1 MKYAFET
8 NPGKVREK
16 NEDTCL
22 IVENK
27 YGDVLMM
34 VLDGMGGHSKGDLA
48 SNKAKEYI
56 SSQFV
61 DKHFFSFKIK
71 SWIKKVLRKTNSM
84 LFRLSNEQPRLKGM
98 GTTVTLFL
106 IHKNKTYLS
115 YIGDSRGYIVKGDN
129 IIQKSVD
136 ETYVEF
142 LFEQGKITRDEM
154 LTHPQR
160 NVLTNSLGGY
170 DKVQVNILEIT
181 DNYYNTYTDWS
192 VVNFSDEVKALIE
205 KIGYYGYDY
214 PGHQTNYYYIAA
226 QELIWKAV
234 NPNVEST
241 WTTEE
246 NYGGKV
252 IDISKE
258 KEEIMSL
265 VKSHD
270 LKPSFSE
277 KLFKGEV
284 GSTITLEDENNVLD
298 DYDIMES
305 ENHDIVKEDNKLIIH
320 LNEEVRPLEKISLKR
335 RHYDDAPLL
344 VYSKGNSQKLSALR
358 ITYDKD
364 SYFSLLNEEV
374 PEIVEVPNTGSYNF
388 ALGIGTLLVGV
399 GLVLAKIY

>member
-1 MKYAFET
+1 MRGLERRYMKKIFTLLLLLFISLTPNFNVRAEEVRIKYNKLHGIAYNMKVNGKYMT
-8 NPGKVREK
+8 N
-16 NEDTCL
+16 
-22 IVENK
+22 
-27 YGDVLMM
+27 
-34 VLDGMGGHSKGDLA
+34 
-48 SNKAKEYI
+48 
-56 SSQFV
+56 
-61 DKHFFSFKIK
+61 
-71 SWIKKVLRKTNSM
+71 
-84 LFRLSNEQPRLKGM
+84 
-98 GTTVTLFL
+98 TVTMFQM
-106 IHKNKTYLS
+106 
-115 YIGDSRGYIVKGDN
+115 GDRIAYCIEPGV
-129 IIQKSVD
+129 
-136 ETYVEF
+136 
-142 LFEQGKITRDEM
+142 
-154 LTHPQR
+154 
-160 NVLTNSLGGY
+160 
-170 DKVQVNILEIT
+170 EIT

-192 VVNFSDEVKALIE
+192 AVNFSDEVKALIE

-335 RHYDDAPLL
+335 KHYDDAPLL

-364 SYFSLLNEEV
+364 SYFSLLNEEAL
-374 PEIVEVPNTGSYNF
+374 EIVEVPNTGSYNF
-388 ALGIGTLLVGV
+388 ALGVGTLLVGV

>member
-1 MKYAFET
+1 MKKIFTLLLLLFISLTPNFNVRAEEVRIKYNKLHGIAYNMKVNGKYMT
-8 NPGKVREK
+8 N
-16 NEDTCL
+16 
-22 IVENK
+22 
-27 YGDVLMM
+27 
-34 VLDGMGGHSKGDLA
+34 
-48 SNKAKEYI
+48 
-56 SSQFV
+56 
-61 DKHFFSFKIK
+61 
-71 SWIKKVLRKTNSM
+71 
-84 LFRLSNEQPRLKGM
+84 
-98 GTTVTLFL
+98 TVTMFQM
-106 IHKNKTYLS
+106 
-115 YIGDSRGYIVKGDN
+115 GDRIAYCIEPGV
-129 IIQKSVD
+129 
-136 ETYVEF
+136 
-142 LFEQGKITRDEM
+142 
-154 LTHPQR
+154 
-160 NVLTNSLGGY
+160 
-170 DKVQVNILEIT
+170 EIT

-335 RHYDDAPLL
+335 KHYDDAPLL

-364 SYFSLLNEEV
+364 SYFSLLNEEAL
-374 PEIVEVPNTGSYNF
+374 EIVEVPNTGSYNF

>member
-1 MKYAFET
+1 MKKIFTLLLLLFISLTPNFNVRAEEVRIKYNKLHGIAYNMKVNGKYMT
-8 NPGKVREK
+8 N
-16 NEDTCL
+16 
-22 IVENK
+22 
-27 YGDVLMM
+27 
-34 VLDGMGGHSKGDLA
+34 
-48 SNKAKEYI
+48 
-56 SSQFV
+56 
-61 DKHFFSFKIK
+61 
-71 SWIKKVLRKTNSM
+71 
-84 LFRLSNEQPRLKGM
+84 
-98 GTTVTLFL
+98 TVTMFQM
-106 IHKNKTYLS
+106 
-115 YIGDSRGYIVKGDN
+115 GDRIAYCIEPGV
-129 IIQKSVD
+129 
-136 ETYVEF
+136 
-142 LFEQGKITRDEM
+142 
-154 LTHPQR
+154 
-160 NVLTNSLGGY
+160 
-170 DKVQVNILEIT
+170 EIT

-192 VVNFSDEVKALIE
+192 AVNFSDEVKALIE

-335 RHYDDAPLL
+335 KHYDDAPLL

-364 SYFSLLNEEV
+364 SYFSLLNEEAL
-374 PEIVEVPNTGSYNF
+374 EIVEVPNTGSYNF
-388 ALGIGTLLVGV
+388 ALGVGTLLVGV